1 VIDFENVNILK
12 CLEKRSGSLLMTNYE
27 VIFFYKLF
35 SDENKTD
42 SNIFFFDWELAPNKD
57 LIKVVNLSDIKE
69 I

>member
-1 VIDFENVNILK
+1 
-12 CLEKRSGSLLMTNYE
+12 MTNYE